1 MRKLIFLLYL
11 ACLSINS
18 HAQLYRQ
25 SEGNPD
31 VFLSARHSAIQRKK
45 IILPEVNG
53 YKVYTADLHSHTIYS
68 DGKVTPEL
76 RVKEAWLDG
85 LDILAV
91 SEHLQSVKLEKLMVN
106 YMDEYITA
114 GGVKV
119 DVKSITS
126 YPEDRHFKTDRNYS
140 IKLAKAAAKKQGL
153 TIIPAVEIASNV
165 DAVMHYNALFI
176 TDANTIYTLDPK
188 QTIINA
194 RKQGAL
200 IMHNHPG
207 WRRPDMQMV
216 DSSRNMYEENLID
229 GVETM
234 NGISFYP
241 KAVDWAEEYG
251 LFVASCSDVHETI
264 YHSFGPGE
272 ILRNMTLIFANDTT
286 PESLKEALL
295 ARRTLAYS
303 LGTLTGTEQLLKD
316 FFKASTSIQ
325 VHNKKSKGMRMVSVR
340 NNTSISHVL
349 NHEGELID
357 LKPFESITLAV
368 KKSENLKFTV
378 ETMWYSSKGHPVIEY
393 QL

>member
-1 MRKLIFLLYL
+1 MKKLIFLLSL
-11 ACLSINS
+11 VCLSINAS
-18 HAQLYRQ
+18 AQLYRQ
-25 SEGNPD
+25 SESNPD
-31 VFLSARHSAIQRKK
+31 VFLPARHAPIQQKK
-45 IILPEVNG
+45 IVLPEVNG

-85 LDILAV
+85 LDILAI
-91 SEHLQSVKLEKLMVN
+91 SEHFQSIKLEKRMVD
-106 YMDEYITA
+106 YMDEYLTA
-114 GGVKV
+114 GGVQV

-126 YPEDRHFKTDRNYS
+126 YPEDGHFKTDRNYS
-140 IKLAKAAAKKQGL
+140 IKLAKSAAKKLGL
-153 TIIPAVEIASNV
+153 TIIPAVEIASSV

-176 TDANTIYTLDPK
+176 KDANIIYTSDPK

-264 YHSFGPGE
+264 YHSFGSGDV
-272 ILRNMTLIFANDTT
+272 LRNMTLIFADDKT
-286 PESLKEALL
+286 PKSLKEALL

-316 FFKASTSIQ
+316 FFKASTSIE
-325 VHNKKSKGMRMVSVR
+325 VKKSRTKGMKMVSVK

-349 NHEGELID
+349 NHDGKLVD
-357 LKPFESITLAV
+357 LRPFESVTLTV
-368 KKSENLKFTV
+368 RKSDKLEFTV
-378 ETMWYSSKGHPVIEY
+378 ETMWYSSDKHPVIEY
-393 QL
+393 EL